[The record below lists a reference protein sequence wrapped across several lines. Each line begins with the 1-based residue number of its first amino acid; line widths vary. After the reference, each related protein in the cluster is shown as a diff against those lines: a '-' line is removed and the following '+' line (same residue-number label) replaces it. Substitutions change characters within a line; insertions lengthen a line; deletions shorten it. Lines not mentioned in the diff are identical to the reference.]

1 MHLGL
6 FFTRAQLRRVLVRAV
21 AGAAL
26 CAAAAA
32 HAASAPT
39 ISGTPPSAV
48 TAGSTYSF
56 QPGTEASNGDQIR
69 YFGINNK
76 PAWAT
81 FNTKTGLL
89 TGTPTSAQVGTY
101 SNIQIRGS
109 TAVAWALTSVFSI
122 TVKASGS
129 TVVAPTVSLSTSS
142 TSISSGASATLS
154 WSSSNATGCT
164 ASGGWSGSE
173 ATSGSAST
181 GALSTTTTY
190 TLTCSGSGGS
200 ASQSVTVS
208 VATVTAAGGS
218 SCSSSSGG
226 LTLQAKV
233 VRTTGVSPLL
243 VFFDATGT
251 SDTTTLPG
259 ANNAFQDVSYSWNF
273 GDTGA
278 SGSGTW
284 AYGANA
290 GHNSKNSATGA
301 VAAHLYVTN
310 GADTSYP
317 VTVTAYDGTQ
327 TASCTLGVTA
337 YDPVGANGF
346 AGSATTC
353 VAAASTPAAG
363 SGGCPAGAAVMQ
375 QSNMGTALSSAFGSG
390 KRVLFRCGDTFTGSY
405 GINATVNKA
414 SIGAYGSCVNG
425 TSGRPIFQNSGGTT
439 LNFDNNSTS
448 TYPTDIRVTDIDFE
462 DGTQSITAIG
472 NYVGGGDKWGNVQI
486 TLYNLNCGGAAQCFQ
501 LNNATQSG
509 MIASTTTGCGGSGTQ
524 CVFWNY
530 GENNCLNGSSALYC
544 GNSAY
549 SQSYYQ
555 PIWYNAILGNGING
569 AGLVNS
575 DNGRETFRVSACR
588 MCVFTN
594 NTFENANDVGATFK
608 LHDGNTA
615 GSAASWLGQYVEYI
629 EISDNYFTGTS
640 GSQLIE
646 NAPQNNLYD
655 ERLRMIVFERNLIHA
670 TGASK
675 MLVSAV
681 NETLRNNAWYVES
694 GDGNLSDYNMQ
705 ISQRGVEP
713 VASGVEV
720 YNNTCYALTAQ
731 SGCAGFISGDGA
743 NAAGINS
750 WAYNNLFYNGG
761 KSSATI
767 TNNGSGNTVS
777 NNTSNSAANP
787 LLMNGSGSFSVISD
801 FEPTQNYS
809 GGAEVPVWYDAMG
822 VAWSPTW
829 SFGAIKP

>member
-1 MHLGL
+1 MRIATTPARCPRGIIRLAL
-6 FFTRAQLRRVLVRAV
+6 CCVLI
-21 AGAAL
+21 AAL
-26 CAAAAA
+26 TDC
-32 HAASAPT
+32 
-39 ISGTPPSAV
+39 G
-48 TAGSTYSF
+48 G
-56 QPGTEASNGDQIR
+56 
-69 YFGINNK
+69 
-76 PAWAT
+76 
-81 FNTKTGLL
+81 
-89 TGTPTSAQVGTY
+89 
-101 SNIQIRGS
+101 
-109 TAVAWALTSVFSI
+109 
-122 TVKASGS
+122 SGS
-129 TVVAPTVSLSTSS
+129 ETSQSASSNTATAQGVPAPAAVSLSSS
-142 TSISSGASATLS
+142 AGSVSRGTSATLS
-154 WSSSNATGCT
+154 WSSSNATSCT

-181 GALSTTTTY
+181 GALSATTTY
-190 TLTCSGSGGS
+190 TLSCSGSGGS
-200 ASQSVTVS
+200 ASQSVTVNVS
-208 VATVTAAGGS
+208 SSTTTAGGP
-218 SCSSSSGG
+218 SCSATSGG
-226 LTLQAKV
+226 LSLQAKV
-233 VRTTGVSPLL
+233 VRTSGVSPLL

-251 SDTTTLPG
+251 SDSTTLPG

-278 SGSGTW
+278 SGSGSW

-290 GHNSKNSATGA
+290 GHNSKNTATGA
-301 VAAHLYVTN
+301 VASHLYVTS

-317 VTVTAYDGTQ
+317 VTVTAYDGTN
-327 TASCTLGVTA
+327 TASCSLGVTA
-337 YDPVGANGF
+337 YDPAGSNGF
-346 AGSATTC
+346 AGTATTC
-353 VAAASTPAAG
+353 VAAASTPVAG

-375 QSNMGTALSSAFGSG
+375 QSNMGSALSSALGSG
-390 KRVLFRCGDTFTGSY
+390 KRVLFRCGDTFSGSY
-405 GINATVNKA
+405 GINGTVNKA
-414 SIGAYGSCVNG
+414 SIGAYGSCVNS

-439 LNFDNNSTS
+439 LNFANNSAT
-448 TYPTDIRVTDIDFE
+448 TTPTDIRVTDIDFE

-472 NYVGGGDKWGNVQI
+472 NYVGGGDKWGNTQI

-509 MIASTTTGCGGSGTQ
+509 LIASTTTGCGGSGTQ

-530 GENNCLNGSSALYC
+530 AENNCLNGSSALYC

-555 PIWYNAILGNGING
+555 AIWYNAILGNGING

-588 MCVFTN
+588 MCVFSN
-594 NTFENANDVGATFK
+594 NTFENANDVGAAFK
-608 LHDGNTA
+608 LHDGNTYN
-615 GSAASWLGQYVEYI
+615 SAATWLGQYVEYI

-646 NAPQNNLYD
+646 NAPQNNIYD

-681 NETLRNNAWYVES
+681 NETLRNNVWYVQS

-705 ISQRGVEP
+705 ISRRGVEP

-731 SGCAGFISGDGA
+731 AGCAGFISGDGA

-750 WAYNNLFYNGG
+750 WAYNNLFYNAG
-761 KSSATI
+761 KSSTTI
-767 TNNGSGNTVS
+767 ANNGTGNTVS
-777 NNTSNSAANP
+777 NNSSNSAASP
-787 LLMNGSGSFSVISD
+787 VLMNGSGTFSVISD